1 MDTQQRDE
9 IVETLTDTAADML
22 AYSGNYLT
30 PYDRDEFREIL
41 QHYLSTFIDSVE
53 A

>member
-9 IVETLTDTAADML
+9 IVETLTNNAAEML

-30 PYDRDEFREIL
+30 PYDRDELREIL
-41 QHYLSTFIDSVE
+41 QHYMSTFVDSID